1 MFAQS
6 DAEVKFKV
14 VLDDD
19 SAQKNINNLS
29 KSTDKLA
36 SKFTSAGKALTIGLT
51 TPIAGLVTVGAKYNA
66 TVEQLNTSFE
76 VMTGSAEKAAEITQE
91 LKDIGSKTPYEFTGL
106 AEVTQLLMQYGLT
119 ADDAID
125 SMEMLGDISQGSSEK
140 MNSIALA
147 FGQMSSYGKVT
158 LVDIKQMITAGFNP
172 LQEISEST
180 GESMESLYDRI
191 SDGTLAVDEIT
202 ASMKRSTSQGGKY
215 FKSMEKQ
222 SKTLSGQISTLKDE
236 FSNATG
242 ELTKAMIPALKS
254 VVQWVTK
261 LAQWFSSLSDEQ
273 KKTILVIAGVVAAIG
288 PVILIIA
295 KLVTAIGTIKTA
307 INGVKVAMAALSS
320 NPYTLAITAIVAAC
334 ALAVT
339 GITALIDAMDK
350 SKEAAENASKGIEN
364 WKTGLSNA
372 ESHLSEFDD
381 TLFASSSKIEEL
393 ESNMQEVQEGITAI
407 TQTASQERR
416 NLTEQE
422 IQKIDEYFKKLRAL
436 NDEELAIQ
444 ESKAK
449 AIMIQAENIA
459 KSHDLSLEE
468 YQTYAQEWIKTAT
481 EQKDAQISIINEQTT
496 TEIALLNQKYGDKAT
511 LENEAYKKEYD
522 AIMSRKN
529 EKIAQITDEVGKI
542 YALYTKGYLERT
554 GLDDKL
560 NAHIKGNL
568 AERETLQ
575 ETHQQKMAEILENE
589 NLTKEEKNKKA
600 SELDKKYQED
610 LKKVNDAINLGY
622 KNFVESLSEEE
633 QEQLGVLM
641 SMSANTELYGGKM
654 DEKTIKFVNSMIN
667 TYSTM
672 PSKTKGVMKDALS
685 PMLTEMEEKEPSL
698 YSKASGI
705 ASGILSRLRKAFDIH
720 SPSRKMKDI
729 FKNVMLGAEEGIDGE
744 KKSILND
751 IDDFS
756 KNILSAFNNKMNG
769 IGSNMSS
776 KFSSSFNINQNKPI
790 TIYEH
795 IETQTTIPVGDR
807 VLAEVVNTYNK
818 NRSVSI

>member
-393 ESNMQEVQEGITAI
+393 EANMQEVQEGITAI

-529 EKIAQITDEVGKI
+529 EKIAQVTDEVGKI
-542 YALYTKGYLERT
+542 YALYTEGYLERA